1 MDTLA
6 YAAFT
11 ERTAIYPKEV
21 EVEYLALGLCSE
33 VAELTELFNNG
44 NPILQSDVIK
54 ELGDSQWYAC
64 RLANAYS
71 IPFVA
76 VYADAV
82 EIKTASGPVFDRLVI
97 LSGLIAGDI
106 KKQIRDGKDWTGEER
121 EECRQ
126 KVRLKL
132 VKFVRASIEASTLLS
147 LDYEE
152 LLQTNVDKLRSRQE
166 RGVLGGSGDNR

>member
-33 VAELTELFNNG
+33 VAELTELFNQG
-44 NPILQSDVIK
+44 SEISQSGIIK

-64 RLANAYS
+64 RLAGAYNLS
-71 IPFVA
+71 FTNI
-76 VYADAV
+76 YLDAV
-82 EIKTASGPVFDRLVI
+82 AIEERTGAIFDNLVI

-106 KKQIRDGKDWTGEER
+106 KKQIRDGKNWTGEER

-126 KVRLKL
+126 KVRDKL
-132 VKFVRASIEASTLLS
+132 TKFVRASIDASTLLRI
-147 LDYEE
+147 DYYE